1 MSLAI
6 LRLAPLIA
14 LLSGPGPA
22 LVSAAT
28 YNAVKEYSGSTFF
41 NDWTFYNNYDN
52 LTNGDAIFVSASEG
66 ASDQLAYVDS
76 STLHAIIKVDNT
88 TTVPYNQKRN
98 TVRITSNDSFAI
110 GSVWVADMYHVPA
123 RSGPLGGGKPV
134 RILHT
139 TLELVVMRLFTH
151 SQAPSWPAGGEID
164 TFEGVNMMTMNQM
177 SLHTETGCMVENQNQ
192 TSTLIQSTNCSASA
206 NGNQGCIV
214 QDPSGS
220 SYGAGFAG
228 VGGGAF
234 VTEMAES
241 GINIWF
247 FPRSQIPSSLT
258 SNASTIDTST
268 FGTAVGNWPSGG
280 CNTTEFFQPQQLI
293 FDITLCGDWAGS
305 PATFNATCTGVCY
318 NDYVIGPASNY
329 NEAYFEI
336 GYVRVFGTE
345 GADTVISPSGS
356 SGVGSGGVPGS
367 TGSPTTG
374 AAVGRGEGWGLV
386 AVVAA
391 VVVGLAVGLAV

>member
-110 GSVWVADMYHVPA
+110 GSVWVADMYHVPYGCSVWPA
-123 RSGPLGGGKPV
+123 WW
-134 RILHT
+134 
-139 TLELVVMRLFTH
+139 

-293 FDITLCGDWAGS
+293 FDITLCGAGS

-356 SGVGSGGVPGS
+356 SGV
-367 TGSPTTG
+367 
-374 AAVGRGEGWGLV
+374 
-386 AVVAA
+386 
-391 VVVGLAVGLAV
+391 